1 MKNAVSYSSIASA
14 RRVGLSESTPWPIGV
29 DADRLFVI
37 AAAGG
42 ADDNPYWFHNVVAHP
57 QVIVEVGADT
67 LRMQASI
74 AAEPERTRLFDKFAT
89 ERPGFRDYQ
98 ALTTR
103 ILPVVILSRV

>member
-1 MKNAVSYSSIASA
+1 ME
-14 RRVGLSESTPWPIGV
+14 RVNPLAYDV

-37 AAAGG
+37 SSNGG
-42 ADDNPYWFHNVVAHP
+42 DDNNPSWFYNVVAHP

-67 LRMQASI
+67 LHMQASI
-74 AAEPERTRLFDKFAT
+74 AAEPERTRLFDKITT

-98 ALTTR
+98 ALTKR